1 MEMKNLKKNR
11 KSKPDLPKKEI
22 KLKPPEKPKVNLE
35 SVIIEQNERLDKME
49 GVLSDVTSFL
59 SKTTEPTPQT
69 GEQPAAP
76 SQTGNSTLT
85 DLVQIASMLKAQ
97 PAPSTDQRLANLAL
111 ENMSLFNKYILTKMV
126 GSVTNEQPEIE
137 HTTN

>member
-1 MEMKNLKKNR
+1 MEMKNLTKKKKIKQEP
-11 KSKPDLPKKEI
+11 KSKEEAAPKINIEDLVIAQNERMDK
-22 KLKPPEKPKVNLE
+22 LE
-35 SVIIEQNERLDKME
+35 SVLGN
-49 GVLSDVTSFL
+49 VTSFL
-59 SKTTEPTPQT
+59 SKTTEPQQQI

-85 DLVQIASMLKAQ
+85 DLVQIASMLKDQ

-111 ENMSLFNKYILTKMV
+111 ENMSLFNKFILTKMV

-137 HTTN
+137 HTTI

>member
-1 MEMKNLKKNR
+1 MEMKNSTKKKIKQEPQPKEEAAPKINIE
-11 KSKPDLPKKEI
+11 DLVIAQNERMDK
-22 KLKPPEKPKVNLE
+22 LE
-35 SVIIEQNERLDKME
+35 SVLGN
-49 GVLSDVTSFL
+49 VTSFL
-59 SKTTEPTPQT
+59 SKTTEPLQQI

-85 DLVQIASMLKAQ
+85 DLVQIASMLKDQ

-111 ENMSLFNKYILTKMV
+111 ENMSLFNKFILTKMV

-137 HTTN
+137 HTTI

>member
-1 MEMKNLKKNR
+1 MEMKNLTKKKKIKQEPQPKEEAAPKINIE
-11 KSKPDLPKKEI
+11 DLVIAQNERMDK
-22 KLKPPEKPKVNLE
+22 LE
-35 SVIIEQNERLDKME
+35 SVLGN
-49 GVLSDVTSFL
+49 VTSFL
-59 SKTTEPTPQT
+59 SKTTEPQQQI

-85 DLVQIASMLKAQ
+85 DLVQIASMLKDQ

-111 ENMSLFNKYILTKMV
+111 ENMSLFNKFILTKMV

-137 HTTN
+137 HTTI

>member
-1 MEMKNLKKNR
+1 MKNLTKKKKIKQEP
-11 KSKPDLPKKEI
+11 KSKEEAAPKINIEDLVIAQNERMDK
-22 KLKPPEKPKVNLE
+22 LE
-35 SVIIEQNERLDKME
+35 SVLGN
-49 GVLSDVTSFL
+49 VTSFL
-59 SKTTEPTPQT
+59 SKTTEPQQQI

-85 DLVQIASMLKAQ
+85 DLVQIASMLKDQ

-111 ENMSLFNKYILTKMV
+111 ENMSLFNKFILTKMV

-137 HTTN
+137 HTTI

>member
-1 MEMKNLKKNR
+1 MEMKNSTKKKIKQEPQPKEEAAPKINIE
-11 KSKPDLPKKEI
+11 DLVIAQNERMDK
-22 KLKPPEKPKVNLE
+22 LE
-35 SVIIEQNERLDKME
+35 SVLGN
-49 GVLSDVTSFL
+49 VTSFL
-59 SKTTEPTPQT
+59 SKTTEPQQQI

-85 DLVQIASMLKAQ
+85 DLVQIASMLKDQ

-111 ENMSLFNKYILTKMV
+111 ENMSLFNKFILTKMV

-137 HTTN
+137 HTTI